1 LNLISSDYY
10 TVSYDAQ
17 APTHFGGDY
26 ICTVKNELGSDFGEP
41 VRVKL
46 PFRRTGSPLP
56 QKRLTVELGDSLNI
70 NCNAPV
76 PSGSEVI
83 RVWNYGN
90 FSTVPVRAMRRLTA
104 LNHGDI
110 LFFSNM
116 IKKDDQLSLRCMGH
130 DPQFPE
136 NFYAGESYFI
146 NVIGETARL
155 RAPKIFA
162 NNEDK
167 VVDRSVRVDASMRI
181 ECASSGSPTPDIQ
194 WKYLTKNGDEKSF
207 PENVEFLERNS
218 SLVVQS
224 VTSEMSGIYRCVAK
238 NKAGHDRKDFRMSI
252 KEAPVLVTPPKDR
265 IVYPQRDNKVSLQCV
280 ISGNP
285 PPAIIWKK
293 NGKELKQ
300 SEGDLTVSGQ
310 TSTLS
315 VRAAKKKDSATYQC
329 EAENEIGSIAA
340 PVRVLIIEQAPRLS
354 SDPNLSSSRKVV
366 YVVQG
371 RQLTMECSLF
381 GFPEP
386 QFSWTNAPA
395 SCAGQK
401 ICVIK
406 NTDNLLDY
414 SCSGK
419 NDLGSGEIYF
429 NVKKLK
435 ESQISLRK
443 KVFVKKGE
451 KLELKPKIDTDSQ
464 ISDYVISWTKKGLTL
479 ANRTGYRPKSNFVI
493 NKMDFADRGDY
504 TIKVKTE
511 YDEAEA
517 TAEVVV
523 QGVPEPPM
531 NINIQNVENGVEVTF
546 EPGFNNYATITKYLI
561 EFAKIVEGG
570 KTLGSWSE
578 IKEESHQG
586 GEMKKQKARISGKFI
601 IKGSPPVLTFDGGR
615 EFSPRILIL
624 YESYSMTQ

>member
-1 LNLISSDYY
+1 
-10 TVSYDAQ
+10 
-17 APTHFGGDY
+17 
-26 ICTVKNELGSDFGEP
+26 
-41 VRVKL
+41 
-46 PFRRTGSPLP
+46 LP

-146 NVIGETARL
+146 NVVGETARL

-162 NNEDK
+162 NNEEK
-167 VVDRSVRVDASMRI
+167 TVDRSVRIGASMRI

-194 WKYLTKNGDEKSF
+194 WKYLTNDGDESSF
-207 PENVEFLERNS
+207 PENIEFLERNS

-224 VTSEMSGIYRCVAK
+224 VNSDMGGIYRCLAK
-238 NKAGHDRKDFRMSI
+238 NKAGQDIKDFRMSI
-252 KEAPVLVTPPKDR
+252 KEAPVLVTPPNDR
-265 IVYPQRDNKVSLQCV
+265 IVYPQRDNKVSLICG

-285 PPAIIWKK
+285 APETIWKK
-293 NGKELKQ
+293 NGKELKP
-300 SEGDLTVSGQ
+300 SEGDLTVSGE
-310 TSTLS
+310 SNTLLVPAS
-315 VRAAKKKDSATYQC
+315 RKTDSATYQC
-329 EAENEIGSIAA
+329 EAQNEIGSVAA

-354 SDPNLSSSRKVV
+354 SDPNSSSSRKVV

-371 RQLTMECSLF
+371 RQLKMECSLF

-386 QFSWTNAPA
+386 EFSWKNAPD

-401 ICVIK
+401 ICIVR
-406 NTDNLLDY
+406 NTNNILDY

-419 NDLGSGEIYF
+419 NDLGSGEIFF
-429 NVKKLK
+429 NVKNLK
-435 ESQISLRK
+435 ESRISLRK
-443 KVFVKKGE
+443 KVFVNKGE

-479 ANRTGYRPKSNFVI
+479 ANRTGYRPKSNYII
-493 NKMDFADRGDY
+493 NKIDFADRGEY

-531 NINIQNVENGVEVTF
+531 NVNIQNVGNGVEVTF

-561 EFAKIVEGG
+561 DFAKIEDGG
-570 KTLGSWSE
+570 KTLSDWSE
-578 IKEESHQG
+578 IKEESHKG
-586 GEMKKQKARISGKFI
+586 GEMKKQKVQISGKYKIIITGIPDDFI
-601 IKGSPPVLTFDGGR
+601 IIAESVLSKDQLVKKSWFIRHINFLWFLLFQSIFLT
-615 EFSPRILIL
+615 
-624 YESYSMTQ
+624 